1 MATSGYATSCPRR
14 TSCRCEYS
22 LARVIWGDGSMHGS
36 PGLTCNM
43 CCTQARAFLLQ
54 ALGQADGPSSEKRK
68 QIGLISKQ
76 HLALSAPVLAVLE
89 SHSFLTL
96 WDS

>member
-1 MATSGYATSCPRR
+1 
-14 TSCRCEYS
+14 
-22 LARVIWGDGSMHGS
+22 
-36 PGLTCNM
+36 M

-89 SHSFLTL
+89 SPLLFDTMGQLMVRILRCNGAAGAASECCL
-96 WDS
+96 